1 MMARVRTLAIAL
13 AAICLALALLFTTR
27 HLLLSKDTP
36 ESRTRIVLSETLAAE
51 GEGFRR
57 AVEPR
62 AFDFPA
68 DHGPHPEY
76 RIEWW
81 YFTGNLMADEGRRFG
96 YQLTFFRRALAAGP
110 VSRSSAWGARQ
121 VYMAHFALTDVGGGR
136 FHAFGRFSRAAL
148 ELAGARSRPFRAWVE
163 KWEAGSAGEAFL
175 PLRLRAE
182 EEGVSIDLTLTSSK
196 DVVFHGDRGLSVKG
210 PGPGNASYYYSMTRM
225 PTGGTVRSGG
235 KTYSVRGESWMDRE
249 WSTSSLDEGQEGWDW
264 FALQLSDGR
273 ELMCYLLR
281 RKDGSLDAASSGT
294 LVEKDGASRALRL
307 TDITVE
313 VLDHWESPKKVRY
326 PSGWRLSVPGEEIAL
341 TVEPYLK
348 NQEMDLSVRYW
359 EGAVSVE
366 GSSRGRAVTGSG
378 YVELA
383 GY

>member
-1 MMARVRTLAIAL
+1 MMSKARAL
-13 AAICLALALLFTTR
+13 VFSAAAICLVLVLFLATR
-27 HLLLSKDTP
+27 HLFLSGDDP
-36 ESRTRIVLSETLAAE
+36 EGGARIVLSETLTAD
-51 GEGFRR
+51 GEGFLR
-57 AVEPR
+57 AREPR
-62 AFDFPA
+62 AFAFPG

-81 YFTGNLMADEGRRFG
+81 YFTGNLTTDEGRRFG
-96 YQLTFFRRALAAGP
+96 YQLTFFRRALAAVP
-110 VSRSSAWGARQ
+110 VDRSSAWGANQ
-121 VYMAHFALTDVGGGR
+121 VYMAHFALTDVGDGR
-136 FHAFGRFSRAAL
+136 FHAFERFSRAAL

-163 KWEAGSAGEAFL
+163 NWEARSTGETFL

-196 DVVFHGDRGLSVKG
+196 DAVFHGERGLSTKG
-210 PGPGNASYYYSMTRM
+210 PGEGNASYYYSLTRM
-225 PTGGTVRSGG
+225 PTAGTVGSGG
-235 KTYSVRGESWMDRE
+235 RTYSVRGEGWMDRE
-249 WSTSSLDEGQEGWDW
+249 WSTSSLGEGQAGWDW

-273 ELMCYLLR
+273 ELMCYLIR

-294 LVEKDGASRALRL
+294 LVEEDGAWRTLGL
-307 TDITVE
+307 TDIGVE
-313 VLDHWESPKKVRY
+313 VLDHWVSPGEVRY
-326 PSGWRLSVPGEEIAL
+326 PSGWRLSVPAEEIAL
-341 TVEPYLK
+341 TVKPYIR

-378 YVELA
+378 YVELT